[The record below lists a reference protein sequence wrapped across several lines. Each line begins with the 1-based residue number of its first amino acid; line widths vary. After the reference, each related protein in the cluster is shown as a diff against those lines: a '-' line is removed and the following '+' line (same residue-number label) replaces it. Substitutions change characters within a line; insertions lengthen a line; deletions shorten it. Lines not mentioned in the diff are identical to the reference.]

1 MANLKLDLINN
12 LNNEK
17 YYDEIELIRLA
28 QDPNM
33 NYKEKLNLM
42 SNKLKNLVLVNARLG
57 LVEQYFK
64 EPTAQTPTT
73 GMPATPPTTPPITPP
88 ITPPATPVKGKVHQG
103 QSHGE

>member
-42 SNKLKNLVLVNARLG
+42 SDKLKNLTLINAKLG
-57 LVEQYFK
+57 LVEQYFQ

-73 GMPATPPTTPPITPP
+73 GVPATPTNAPAPANAPDNTP
-88 ITPPATPVKGKVHQG
+88 KGKVHQG